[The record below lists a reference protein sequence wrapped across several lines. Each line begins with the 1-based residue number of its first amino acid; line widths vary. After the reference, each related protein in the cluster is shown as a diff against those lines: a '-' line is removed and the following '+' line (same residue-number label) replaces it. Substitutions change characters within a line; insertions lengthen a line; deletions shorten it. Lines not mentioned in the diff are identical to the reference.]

1 MQRDSG
7 TTTVAFIIYYYNHIY
22 NCDIGGTEKKNR
34 PVELSVSTKPSLY
47 LWIYFL
53 TCLARLHKTWLTWNE
68 LRKAV
73 WKYLRRLPGDWSAR
87 TLDLS
92 TLPKPTH
99 RELLVC
105 VWTSQSICLLSPVV
119 YSHNYC
125 KKHIIV
131 KRKVVFFFLR
141 TMKFTHLHI
150 SHTWLISIIL
160 FQIEITVT
168 I

>member
-1 MQRDSG
+1 MERRKKIVPLCCLYLLNHLCIYEYISLLALLACTRRDSR
-7 TTTVAFIIYYYNHIY
+7 
-22 NCDIGGTEKKNR
+22 D
-34 PVELSVSTKPSLY
+34 S
-47 LWIYFL
+47 WYF
-53 TCLARLHKTWLTWNE
+53 NE

-141 TMKFTHLHI
+141 TMKFTHLYI
-150 SHTWLISIIL
+150 SHTWLFSIIL
-160 FQIEITVT
+160 FQNEITVT